1 MAVYKIFPTK
11 DASIYTEF
19 PDMNTGLDSIIEAST
34 YISQD
39 APQVS
44 RYLIQFS
51 DSEISDILNTKVSGS
66 SFRTYLRN
74 YAALV
79 EGLNVESEL
88 YFYPVSGSWEMG
100 TGHFKDSPNV
110 TNGVSWTWRSYSGT
124 NAWTT
129 SSFGTYATASY

>member
-11 DASIYTEF
+11 DSSIYTEF

-51 DSEISDILNTKVSGS
+51 DSEISDILSTKVSGS

-74 YAALV
+74 IAALV
-79 EGLNVESEL
+79 EGLIV
-88 YFYPVSGSWEMG
+88 
-100 TGHFKDSPNV
+100 
-110 TNGVSWTWRSYSGT
+110 
-124 NAWTT
+124 
-129 SSFGTYATASY
+129 